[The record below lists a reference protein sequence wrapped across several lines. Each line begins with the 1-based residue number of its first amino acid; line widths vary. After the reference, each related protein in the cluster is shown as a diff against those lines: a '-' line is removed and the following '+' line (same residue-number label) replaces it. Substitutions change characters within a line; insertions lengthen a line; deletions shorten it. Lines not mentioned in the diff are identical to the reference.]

1 MAERKIYQGGL
12 VRPVGIPSVSFA
24 QFQEAAQAAGGME
37 SKLDSIVRFAT
48 KEEEKVQ
55 INEAKT
61 YAASN
66 PISVDDYIN
75 ASPTEREA
83 LVGKD
88 KYTSYGQ
95 TVRATQLTFLST
107 DMSIRAQKDFMS
119 LKIEANTSKMPLDE
133 YENKLNAIVQGYSDA
148 VLDVDPTA
156 AITVKADLATKASG
170 LYSSYSDG
178 IVKDYKNLIDST
190 TIVYGDELVDTIPDE
205 MSKGHIVTI
214 IGQDNQPTQI
224 SIDDHINLLKNKYR
238 LQLLSKGMKKE
249 DFVKWEAKWDAK
261 VIQHKKNIIFGEFV
275 DKPENL
281 LSATKSTKIWKEV
294 SNGNFEGNQKLQALY
309 NSLDEK
315 EQAEFR
321 TTVREWKNNRIKS
334 FEDDEKA
341 FGIDV
346 KTKTDEI
353 EIKYLQAVR
362 GRDFVTANALVDEA
376 KGVDDKLYKKLLID
390 ITADIADGDFLDPK
404 VLSSLDDNLYSG
416 TLSLSEIDSA
426 YDNNQINLDQKRN
439 LKEKLL
445 TKKNESYRSAEKYMR
460 NAFGFP
466 EAGMITLDRDTKIA
480 FEQYRNKSNELMDYM
495 RVNPK
500 ATANEIMQEA
510 KRLTGEVNNERD
522 MKNEIKNIKNTI
534 TNEKGEFGLRSR
546 AWTNYFKN
554 FYSPDYKNIGD
565 TFINTPGGIDAL
577 ITELEELKELTPGQK
592 YKVDQET
599 MQTSEGG
606 FFADEF
612 KRPMGIT
619 NPQIDKL
626 IEELNAL
633 RKLYE

>member
-24 QFQEAAQAAGGME
+24 QFQEAAQAASGME

-75 ASPTEREA
+75 ASPAEREA

-95 TVRATQLTFLST
+95 TVRATQLTFLAT
-107 DMSIRAQKDFMS
+107 DMSIRAQKDFMA
-119 LKIEANTSKMPLDE
+119 LKIEANTNNMPLDE

-170 LYSSYSDG
+170 QYSSYSDK
-178 IVKDYKNLIDST
+178 IVKDYKNLTDST
-190 TIVYGDELVDTIPDE
+190 TIIYGDELVDTIPDE
-205 MSKGHIVTI
+205 MSKGHIITI

-224 SIDDHINLLKNKYR
+224 GIDDHLKALKNKYR

-281 LSATKSTKIWKEV
+281 LSATKATKIWKEV
-294 SNGNFEGNQKLQALY
+294 SNGNFENNQKLQALY

-362 GRDFVTANALVDEA
+362 NRDFATANALVDEA
-376 KGVDDKLYKKLLID
+376 KGVDDKLYKKLLTD
-390 ITADIADGDFLDPK
+390 IKQDKDDGDFLDPK
-404 VLSSLDDNLYSG
+404 VLSSLDDMLFSG
-416 TLSLSEIDSA
+416 TLSLSDVDSA

-445 TKKNESYRSAEKYMR
+445 TKKSESYRSAEKYMR

-466 EAGMITLDRDTKIA
+466 EAGMITLDRDTKLA

-495 RVNPK
+495 RANPT
-500 ATANEIMQEA
+500 ATPNQIMDEA
-510 KRLTGEVNNERD
+510 KRLTGEVNTERD
-522 MKNEIKNIKNTI
+522 IKNEIKNIKNTI

-546 AWTNYFKN
+546 AWTKYFKD

-577 ITELEELKELTPGQK
+577 ITELEELKELKPGQK

-606 FFADEF
+606 FFTDEF

-619 NPQIDKL
+619 NTQIDKL